1 MNAPIVVFVYNR
13 VEHAKGVLSSLAQC
27 PEAKESILYIFS
39 DGPKNEKA
47 VSAVQAVREYIHSEE
62 VEGWFGEVRVV
73 EAPKNKGLANSVIS
87 GVDQVIQEH
96 KRVIVVEDDN
106 VVAVDFLDFMN
117 RALDFYEGDS
127 RIWSVGGYTLPINI
141 PKDYKHD
148 VFLMGRG
155 SSYAWAT
162 WLDRWE
168 TIDWEIKDYVD
179 FKKDAKKKKA
189 FNRYGNDRTDMLASQ
204 MSGTIDSWAIR
215 FTYNAFKNNK
225 YFILP
230 VESRVKN
237 NGNDGSGVHVSA
249 TDKRFDTNLSDGVRA
264 AQFETVEMDDRIREE
279 VARVFNAPKALRF
292 KRCVYRLIKRRRKG

>member
-1 MNAPIVVFVYNR
+1 MYAPIVVFVYNR
-13 VEHAKGVLSSLAQC
+13 VEHAKGVLSSLAKC
-27 PEAKESILYIFS
+27 PEAKDSMLYIFS

-47 VSAVQAVREYIHSEE
+47 VSAVQTVREYIRSEE
-62 VEGWFGEVRVV
+62 VQGSFGEVRVV
-73 EAPKNKGLANSVIS
+73 ESPKNKGLANSVIS
-87 GVDQVIQEH
+87 GVDQVIREH

-168 TIDWEIKDYVD
+168 TIDWKIRDYAE
-179 FKKDAKKKKA
+179 FKGNKKLRKA
-189 FNRYGNDRTDMLASQ
+189 FNEFGDDAAYMLDSQ
-204 MSGTIDSWAIR
+204 MAGRIDSWAIR
-215 FTYNAFKNNK
+215 FLYNAFKQNK
-225 YFILP
+225 KFILP
-230 VESRVKN
+230 TKSRVKN
-237 NGNDGSGVHVSA
+237 TGNDGSGIHVSS
-249 TDKRFDTNLSDGVRA
+249 TDTRFDTELATEVSPAV
-264 AQFETVEMDDRIREE
+264 FESVSTVDKRLKKEFQK
-279 VARVFNAPKALRF
+279 VFNVPFSVKCKRYVKALL
-292 KRCVYRLIKRRRKG
+292 KR